1 MFFKNYLRTLISYID
16 IRLYEDKLD
25 YYVIKVKLVTWPWFD
40 TVLLF
45 LENYLSEL
53 KRLPTLYFR

>member
-25 YYVIKVKLVTWPWFD
+25 YYVIKVKLVT
-40 TVLLF
+40 
-45 LENYLSEL
+45 
-53 KRLPTLYFR
+53 